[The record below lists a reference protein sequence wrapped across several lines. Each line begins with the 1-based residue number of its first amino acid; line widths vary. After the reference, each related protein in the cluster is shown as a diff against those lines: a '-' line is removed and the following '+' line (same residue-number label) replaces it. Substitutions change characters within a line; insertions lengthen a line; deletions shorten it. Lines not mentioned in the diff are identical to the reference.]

1 MSRSRGFVSTLIRI
15 ERDVRRAQA
24 AQARAVARA
33 QRDADHARRVAERYR
48 LADAREHKRIYLES
62 RQAEV
67 EHQNADLQHT
77 VAALNSILWYA
88 LARDSSLD
96 LDTLKEPLPNEPFQ
110 PGDLAR
116 PLPAPELGQYL
127 PPSPIWLMRLVPGTK
142 TKHERQSSEAR
153 QRFEYDLI
161 VHVDD
166 ERRRQEK
173 LEEARAAHGA
183 KIAETRRRVEAQ
195 HAEVEELKH
204 GLQVRAAEAVA
215 AYFILVLSRSE
226 YPNGFPGSSEVT
238 YDPGSKLLSVD
249 LEIPP
254 FDIVP
259 EVGSFKYVKAKDEIT
274 QSSRSARERRRLYA
288 SVIAQTSLRTLY
300 EVFSADKLS
309 QAVDTVAFSGYVNGI
324 DRGTGQH
331 ARPCLVSVRASPD
344 VLASF
349 DLRHVDPAAC
359 LHALH
364 GVLSKRPEELAP
376 VEPIFEFNVAEPRFE
391 KNVKP

>member
-1 MSRSRGFVSTLIRI
+1 MSRSRGFASTIIRS
-15 ERDVRRAQA
+15 VRAAQRAQA
-24 AQARAVARA
+24 AAARAAIRA
-33 QRDADHARRVAERYR
+33 QRQVEHSRRVDERYR

-110 PGDLAR
+110 PGNLAHA
-116 PLPAPELGQYL
+116 LSVPELSQYL
-127 PPSPIWLMRLVPGTK
+127 PPSPGWFMRLVPGTK
-142 TKHERQSSEAR
+142 ARHERESAEAQR
-153 QRFEYDLI
+153 RFECDLI
-161 VHVDD
+161 VHADD
-166 ERRRQEK
+166 ERQRQEK
-173 LEEARAAHGA
+173 LEQARAAHEA
-183 KIAETRRRVEAQ
+183 KIGETRRRVEAQ

-204 GLQVRAAEAVA
+204 GLQTRAADAVA
-215 AYFILVLSRSE
+215 AYFTLVLGRSE
-226 YPNGFPGSSEVT
+226 YPEGFPGSSDMT
-238 YDPGSKLLSVD
+238 YEPGLRLLAIDMD
-249 LEIPP
+249 LPT
-254 FDIVP
+254 FDVVP
-259 EVGSFKYVKAKDEIT
+259 DVGSFKYVKARDEIT
-274 QSSRSARERRRLYA
+274 ESSRSAKERRGLYA
-288 SVIAQTSLRTLY
+288 SVIAQTALRTLH
-300 EVFSADKLS
+300 EVFLADKAS
-309 QAVDTVAFSGYVNGI
+309 QTVDTVAFNGYVNGI

-331 ARPCLVSVRASPD
+331 VRPILVSVRASPD

-376 VEPIFEFNVAEPRFE
+376 VEPIFEFNVSEAPVK